1 MSDAPGSAAP
11 AAPSGGDGGVASG
24 TRGAHDSAPPPAAP
38 RAPITRELSIDQA
51 AKQLGEERREQRR
64 REGREAARGANGAA
78 PANGAPPPAAEAAA
92 ANGADGDRSVL
103 DRLTEELAGERAG
116 ASGERGQATDGGQPD
131 GEARHDAPAAP
142 SDSYTLNINGVPQRF
157 TAAQLEDHF
166 HKASGFTQRMQDL
179 AQRERNL
186 QALQADIDRLK
197 PMLLPE
203 IERQVRELD
212 SGIPENVDW
221 VRLRAEDPERYDD
234 LIARKLNLEQE
245 QRRLATLTQ
254 QQQAEQQRRV
264 TAQVEE
270 GHRRIAEQLPMWADL
285 QERARLTTDM
295 RDWAHKQGFSDAE
308 LNNLTDYR
316 QMMVMFRAMAHDNT
330 AARIKAGGGAPRV
343 PVVQR
348 GSPPPQRRGDTA
360 EMQTLRD
367 RLAQTGS
374 INDAAA
380 LLTLERRAQQRR

>member
-1 MSDAPGSAAP
+1 MSDAPGAAAP
-11 AAPSGGDGGVASG
+11 VPSGGDGGLA
-24 TRGAHDSAPPPAAP
+24 APPPPAAP
-38 RAPITRELSIDQA
+38 RAPIRELSIDQA

-64 REGREAARGANGAA
+64 REGREAARGTNGAATPPTNGATPPPVADAA
-78 PANGAPPPAAEAAA
+78 PANGADP
-92 ANGADGDRSVL
+92 DRSVF
-103 DRLTEELAGERAG
+103 DRLADELAGERDTATGDRAG
-116 ASGERGQATDGGQPD
+116 AAGGGQPD

-203 IERQVRELD
+203 IERQVRELNN
-212 SGIPENVDW
+212 GIPENIDW
-221 VRLRAEDPERYDD
+221 VQLRAQDPERYDD

-254 QQQAEQQRRV
+254 QQQAEHQRRV

-270 GHRRIAEQLPMWADL
+270 GHRRIAEHLPMWNDL
-285 QERARLTTDM
+285 QERARLTQEM
-295 RDWAHKQGFSDAE
+295 RSWAHKQGFSDAE

-330 AARIKAGGGAPRV
+330 AARVKAGGGAPRV